1 MSGDPRPNLLKL
13 ISLVH
18 RKTQMY
24 LNGRVEP
31 LGLTSGQVPFL
42 LIACETG
49 GVPQNRFCAL
59 LDMDKS
65 TVAKTLSRLEA
76 QGYVRRRAVS
86 GDGRAFDVLPTDR
99 ARDVYPFLQKIGDDW
114 MDELASGLTDIE
126 RAIFSQMLLKVAR
139 NASRHFSEPG
149 APE

>member
-1 MSGDPRPNLLKL
+1 MCGG
-13 ISLVH
+13 
-18 RKTQMY
+18 
-24 LNGRVEP
+24 GR
-31 LGLTSGQVPFL
+31 LG
-42 LIACETG
+42 
-49 GVPQNRFCAL
+49 
-59 LDMDKS
+59 
-65 TVAKTLSRLEA
+65 
-76 QGYVRRRAVS
+76 RR
-86 GDGRAFDVLPTDR
+86 RAFDVLPTDR

>member
-1 MSGDPRPNLLKL
+1 M
-13 ISLVH
+13 
-18 RKTQMY
+18 
-24 LNGRVEP
+24 
-31 LGLTSGQVPFL
+31 PFL

-99 ARDVYPFLQKIGDDW
+99 ARDVYPFLQKSATTGW
-114 MDELASGLTDIE
+114 TS
-126 RAIFSQMLLKVAR
+126 SP
-139 NASRHFSEPG
+139 PG
-149 APE
+149 

>member
-49 GVPQNRFCAL
+49 GVPQNQFCAL

-86 GDGRAFDVLPTDR
+86 GDGARSTSSPPT
-99 ARDVYPFLQKIGDDW
+99 APATSTPFSKKSATTGW
-114 MDELASGLTDIE
+114 TS
-126 RAIFSQMLLKVAR
+126 SP
-139 NASRHFSEPG
+139 PG
-149 APE
+149 

>member
-42 LIACETG
+42 LIA
-49 GVPQNRFCAL
+49 
-59 LDMDKS
+59 
-65 TVAKTLSRLEA
+65 
-76 QGYVRRRAVS
+76 
-86 GDGRAFDVLPTDR
+86 
-99 ARDVYPFLQKIGDDW
+99 
-114 MDELASGLTDIE
+114 
-126 RAIFSQMLLKVAR
+126 
-139 NASRHFSEPG
+139 
-149 APE
+149 

>member
-1 MSGDPRPNLLKL
+1 MSGDPQPNLLKL

-49 GVPQNRFCAL
+49 GAAQNQFCAL

-76 QGYVRRRAVS
+76 QGYVRRRPSRRRARVRRPPHRPRPRRLPLS
-86 GDGRAFDVLPTDR
+86 PKNRRRLDGRARLR
-99 ARDVYPFLQKIGDDW
+99 
-114 MDELASGLTDIE
+114 LTDIE

>member
-1 MSGDPRPNLLKL
+1 MSGDPQPNLLKL
-13 ISLVH
+13 VSLVH

-31 LGLTSGQVPFL
+31 LGLTGGQVPFL
-42 LIACETG
+42 MIACESG
-49 GVPQNRFCAL
+49 SVPQNRFCAL

-76 QGYVRRRAVS
+76 QGYVLRQAVL

-99 ARDVYPFLQKIGDDW
+99 ARAVYPFLREIGGDW
-114 MDELASGLTDIE
+114 MDELADGMTGIE
-126 RAIFSQMLLKVAR
+126 RAIFSQMLLKVAQ

-149 APE
+149 EQE